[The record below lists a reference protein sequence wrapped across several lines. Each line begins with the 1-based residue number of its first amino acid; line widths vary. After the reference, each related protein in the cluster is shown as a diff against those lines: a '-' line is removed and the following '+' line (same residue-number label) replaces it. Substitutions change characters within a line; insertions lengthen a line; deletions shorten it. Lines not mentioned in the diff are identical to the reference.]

1 MQRSCTPDSYIW
13 IFRWCER
20 VYPEPRALPVRSL
33 TEWPPCASHQS
44 GTRDFRCGSFATDLL
59 GVHFARCPQYPE
71 SRHSVPVQYLSRWA
85 KSRHRTALA
94 SGRDC
99 PCSVDNRRII
109 FVRPVHRQHQ
119 DELARWGWEPVRLL
133 VGTGRSR
140 YRAQARS
147 LRSAQ
152 LLEHLPQR
160 VQGNASA
167 RAVEALPWML
177 SKVF

>member
-1 MQRSCTPDSYIW
+1 MIIPWPTGRSTAQDGTLHPGICDQRNGSVVTFQAMILS
-13 IFRWCER
+13 R
-20 VYPEPRALPVRSL
+20 
-33 TEWPPCASHQS
+33 PCPLWVKSRHDPLKS
-44 GTRDFRCGSFATDLL
+44 
-59 GVHFARCPQYPE
+59 RCPLYPQKRT
-71 SRHSVPVQYLSRWA
+71 SLSVVAMSACA

-94 SGRDC
+94 SHNLFSGRDC
-99 PCSVDNRRII
+99 PCSDNNRRII
-109 FVRPVHRQHQ
+109 FVRPVHPQHQ
-119 DELARWGWEPVRLL
+119 DELARWGWAPVRLL

-152 LLEHLPQR
+152 LPAHLPQR

>member
-1 MQRSCTPDSYIW
+1 MTLAP
-13 IFRWCER
+13 F
-20 VYPEPRALPVRSL
+20 V
-33 TEWPPCASHQS
+33 ASQQ
-44 GTRDFRCGSFATDLL
+44 T
-59 GVHFARCPQYPE
+59 VARCP
-71 SRHSVPVQYLSRWA
+71 LCA

-94 SGRDC
+94 SHNLFSGRDC

-109 FVRPVHRQHQ
+109 FVRPVHPQHQ

-167 RAVEALPWML
+167 RAGRGAALDALEGILNDIGLIPR
-177 SKVF
+177 

>member
-1 MQRSCTPDSYIW
+1 MANNRDVRFGSEADMARSNCDVRFTPNSGH
-13 IFRWCER
+13 
-20 VYPEPRALPVRSL
+20 PSA
-33 TEWPPCASHQS
+33 QS
-44 GTRDFRCGSFATDLL
+44 K
-59 GVHFARCPQYPE
+59 CP
-71 SRHSVPVQYLSRWA
+71 LWA

-94 SGRDC
+94 SHNLFSGRDC

-109 FVRPVHRQHQ
+109 FVRPVHPQHQ

-167 RAVEALPWML
+167 AVEALPWML

>member
-1 MQRSCTPDSYIW
+1 MCY
-13 IFRWCER
+13 
-20 VYPEPRALPVRSL
+20 VR
-33 TEWPPCASHQS
+33 
-44 GTRDFRCGSFATDLL
+44 FGSEADI
-59 GVHFARCPQYPE
+59 GARPHHVRFIPE
-71 SRHSVPVQYLSRWA
+71 SRRRQSALACPLGA

-94 SGRDC
+94 SHNLFSGRDS

-109 FVRPVHRQHQ
+109 FVRPVHPQHQ

-167 RAVEALPWML
+167 AVEALPWML